1 MLNLLDENSSYIII
15 NPFTNYLTQYENK
28 VVLERICSVLYP
40 KNYTIFPIY
49 SLSKNI
55 KENSIFAICPDD
67 NNTLRKD
74 SLFLMDK
81 FGQDSIIVKYKN
93 DIEFKLIEKT
103 GEEFLLNIKLY
114 PDLNENQKLYIF
126 NSLSFLFEKKK
137 RYFFPSKKEHIKK
150 GMIVEYLNED
160 RWIPKT
166 IHNLDLEYEKMYK
179 LLMKYQ
185 KMRVSYS

>member
-15 NPFTNYLTQYENK
+15 NPFTNYLTQHENK
-28 VVLERICSVLYP
+28 IVLERICSVLYP

-49 SLSKNI
+49 SFSKNI
-55 KENSIFAICPDD
+55 RENSILAMCPDD

-74 SLFLMDK
+74 SVFLMDK
-81 FGQDSIIVKYKN
+81 FGQENVIVKYKN
-93 DIEFKLIEKT
+93 DIEYKLIEKT

-114 PDLNENQKLYIF
+114 PDLNENQKLYVF
-126 NSLSFLFEKKK
+126 NSMSFSFEKKK
-137 RYFFPSKKEHIKK
+137 RYFFPSKKDDIKK
-150 GMIVEYLNED
+150 GMLVEYLNED

-166 IHNLDLEYEKMYK
+166 INNVDLEYEKMYK